1 MNDSVEEVGG
11 RSLGPAS
18 RWQVH
23 VDPYGYNYV
32 NPYPLLDVRG
42 LRKHFVKK
50 PMFRW
55 QKQTV
60 VRAVDGVDFTLE
72 KGKTL
77 GLVGESGCG
86 KTTTGRMLL
95 RLDEPTDGAIR
106 IEGQD
111 LSQLSGNQ
119 LKQYR
124 RRVQMIFQDPSASL
138 DPRLSIRDSI
148 SEPLDVQGVGTKHE
162 RREKVDHLMER
173 VGLPVSF
180 GTRLP
185 SQLSGGQ
192 KQRVGVARA
201 LALSPSI
208 IVADEPTSALDVSV
222 RAQVINLLRDLQDEM
237 SLSYVFISHD
247 LSTVRHISD
256 DIAVMYLGKIV
267 ERAPSEALFE
277 SPLHP
282 YTQALLSA
290 VPIPDPVLESQ
301 REVHMLQGE
310 LPSPS
315 NPPSGCRFRTRCP
328 LATAHCAEE
337 EPLLTDR
344 GEGRAVACHLV

>member
-1 MNDSVEEVGG
+1 LLSVAELPGTEA
-11 RSLGPAS
+11 AS
-18 RWQVH
+18 
-23 VDPYGYNYV
+23 PF
-32 NPYPLLDVRG
+32 PLLDVRG
-42 LRKHFVKK
+42 LRKFFVKK
-50 PMFRW
+50 PLFKW
-55 QKQTV
+55 QKETV
-60 VRAVDGVDFTLE
+60 VRAVDGIDFTLA

-95 RLDEPTDGAIR
+95 RLDEPTNGAIL
-106 IEGQD
+106 IDGKD
-111 LSQLSGNQ
+111 IAQLSGAG
-119 LKQYR
+119 LKAYR
-124 RRVQMIFQDPSASL
+124 RRVQMIFQDPYASL

-148 SEPLDVQGVGTKHE
+148 SEPLDVQGVGSKQE
-162 RREKVDHLMER
+162 RRDKVEHLMER
-173 VGLPVSF
+173 VGLPASF
-180 GTRLP
+180 GPRLP

-192 KQRVGVARA
+192 RQRVGVARA

-256 DIAVMYLGKIV
+256 EIAVMYLGKIV
-267 ERAPSEALFE
+267 ERAPSEVLFE
-277 SPLHP
+277 SPMHP

-328 LATAHCAEE
+328 LATARCAEE
-337 EPLLTDR
+337 EPLLSNR
-344 GEGRAVACHLV
+344 GDGRAVACHLV